1 MKCSGLN
8 LNFFKSLTGYLVG
21 FIAFSH
27 NVLVPVDVYQAPYQI
42 NVGPKPSVQD
52 MHEIV
57 VAKKIRP
64 PLKTAWERHSVSC
77 KIFIYL
83 AVYSNI

>member
-1 MKCSGLN
+1 M
-8 LNFFKSLTGYLVG
+8 NFFKSLTGYLVG

-27 NVLVPVDVYQAPYQI
+27 NVLVPVDVYRAPYQI

-64 PLKTAWERHSVSC
+64 PLKTAWERYSVSC